1 MTANQA
7 LAAGLIDRIG
17 FMQDALA
24 EAKSLAGLPED
35 AAVVAYRRT
44 AYPDDTIYNPAT
56 SATPVSGVKLLDLGS
71 TEAALSMRP
80 GFYWLWSPQLP

>member
-1 MTANQA
+1 MYAIRSYYGLSLVADARVMTANQA

-44 AYPDDTIYNPAT
+44 AYP
-56 SATPVSGVKLLDLGS
+56 
-71 TEAALSMRP
+71 
-80 GFYWLWSPQLP
+80 